1 MNPYT
6 EHVNRVISKLIDESL
21 KREYFYNRDHKSRL
35 EDISSQLKNIENGF
49 KSVFNND
56 PDWAFWDRAKCNE
69 ANHIDGT
76 IEHLKQS
83 RNICYLHKF
92 RPNEQAFNI
101 KFLCQTKQEGFVLTI
116 SFTRGRENNSEKDF
130 PFQEL
135 QYSLESLGNHLKWV
149 LIEAEQSW

>member
-83 RNICYLHKF
+83 RNIC
-92 RPNEQAFNI
+92 
-101 KFLCQTKQEGFVLTI
+101 CQQRLKSDPPHQLKSDPSLT
-116 SFTRGRENNSEKDF
+116 
-130 PFQEL
+130 
-135 QYSLESLGNHLKWV
+135 
-149 LIEAEQSW
+149 